1 MSPLLYTTNL
11 LWDNAPSLDLIKEPV
26 IAHLKKKSLIN
37 IHKIN
42 RLDYIKYVY
51 IKCHKNIFQFLLKLW
66 GQQLNS
72 ATGAEKT
79 AVKHKMT
86 RATFTQTQVYLKPLV
101 RKLKKKNL
109 PDDICESLCEITKHL
124 LERNYIM
131 VRTFLNHLIELLCIC
146 TVNNV
151 IIMLN
156 AHGKTKIEVM
166 Q

>member
-1 MSPLLYTTNL
+1 MLLTQTNF
-11 LWDNAPSLDLIKEPV
+11 S
-26 IAHLKKKSLIN
+26 
-37 IHKIN
+37 
-42 RLDYIKYVY
+42 
-51 IKCHKNIFQFLLKLW
+51 FQFLLKLW

-131 VRTFLNHLIELLCIC
+131 VCIDFYSNQC
-146 TVNNV
+146 
-151 IIMLN
+151 
-156 AHGKTKIEVM
+156 
-166 Q
+166 